1 MNLDKKISYGITI
14 SALAV
19 LLLALI
25 LPGSSGRIIAA
36 ILLLPLAAIGFYLI
50 KRRNIPSIHKRE
62 VLLIMAVVGVLY
74 VILHYI
80 TGISFGFYN
89 NLDSIV
95 FINFFEY
102 LLPIIILIGAI
113 EVYRYVIVAQ
123 NDKTSSILCYL
134 SCIVA
139 DLVITNTIEQVTT
152 FNRFMDLVGMTLL
165 PSIIANFLY
174 HYLTKR
180 YGFLSVLIYRY
191 IITLPFYLFSIVSAI
206 PDSLIV
212 FAKLLLPIAIFVF
225 IRSMY
230 EKKRRYALAKK
241 NPLTVASV
249 ILSVVI
255 MTGITMLVSNQFQ
268 YGALV
273 IATESMTGEINV
285 GDVVIFEQYDGQ
297 KIEEG
302 QIIVF
307 DNNGSKIVHRVVKI
321 EVIDGVT
328 RYHTKGDAN
337 EGNDAGYRTRE
348 DLVGLVNIKLSYV
361 GYPTIW
367 LHGLF
372 NR

>member
-1 MNLDKKISYGITI
+1 MRQSRPY
-14 SALAV
+14 
-19 LLLALI
+19 
-25 LPGSSGRIIAA
+25 P
-36 ILLLPLAAIGFYLI
+36 
-50 KRRNIPSIHKRE
+50 
-62 VLLIMAVVGVLY
+62 
-74 VILHYI
+74 
-80 TGISFGFYN
+80 
-89 NLDSIV
+89 
-95 FINFFEY
+95 
-102 LLPIIILIGAI
+102 
-113 EVYRYVIVAQ
+113 
-123 NDKTSSILCYL
+123 C
-134 SCIVA
+134 
-139 DLVITNTIEQVTT
+139 
-152 FNRFMDLVGMTLL
+152 
-165 PSIIANFLY
+165 
-174 HYLTKR
+174 HYLTRR

-191 IITLPFYLFSIVSAI
+191 IITLPFYLFSVTSAI

-212 FAKLLLPIAIFVF
+212 FAKLLIPIVIFVF

-241 NPLTVASV
+241 NPLTVAAV

-255 MTGITMLVSNQFQ
+255 MTGITMLVSNQVQ

-307 DNNGSKIVHRVVKI
+307 DNNGSNIVHRVVKI

-328 RYHTKGDAN
+328 RYYTKGDAN
-337 EGNDAGYRTRE
+337 EGNDAGYRTSE
-348 DLVGLVNIKLSYV
+348 DLRGLVNIKLSYV

-372 NR
+372 KR